1 MKNTYK
7 DVVKDFGEEWDTFDH
22 INIAENDQIKIFND
36 YFKIFPW
43 DEIDKKKSIGI
54 DIGCGS
60 GRWSKFVADN
70 TKDLILLDP
79 SVQALDVAKKNLNK
93 KKNIRFLNQSVGEIS
108 LEDNSIDFAYS
119 LGVLHHIPDIKSAL
133 KEINRILKPNAPFLV
148 YLYYSF
154 DNKPKFY
161 KFIWMLTNPIR
172 YFISKLPFKI
182 KFVITFLIAI
192 FIYFPFARISKLLK
206 FFKLPYQNIPMWQ
219 YADLSFYIM
228 KTDALDRFGTKVEKR
243 YSRRQ
248 IIEILEESNFKEIK
262 FSDAPPY
269 WCAVAKKK

>member
-1 MKNTYK
+1 MDAFN
-7 DVVKDFGEEWDTFDH
+7 H
-22 INIAENDQIKIFND
+22 NNIAENDQIKIFND

-43 DEIDKKKSIGI
+43 EEIDKNKSTGI

-70 TKDLILLDP
+70 TKELILLDP

-93 KKNIRFLNQSVGEIS
+93 KKNIKFLNQSVGEIN
-108 LEDNSIDFAYS
+108 LQDKSIDFAYS
-119 LGVLHHIPDIKSAL
+119 LGVFQHIPDIKSAL

-161 KFIWMLTNPIR
+161 KFMWMLTNPIR
-172 YFISKLPFKI
+172 YIISKLPFKI
-182 KFVITFLIAI
+182 KLIITFLIAI
-192 FIYFPFARISKLLK
+192 FVYFPFARISKLLK
-206 FFKLPYQNIPMWQ
+206 FLKLPYQNIPMWQ

-243 YSRRQ
+243 YSKKQ
-248 IIEILEESNFKEIK
+248 ILEILENCNFKDIK
-262 FSDAPPY
+262 FSDSPPY
-269 WCAVAKKK
+269 WCVLAKKK